1 MASPI
6 SPTRPPSMRRRQS
19 LLVLDLENK
28 IDRLV
33 SENRLLMDA
42 KVTADTKLRSLE
54 LIENDR
60 SLLYQKLN
68 AAERARD
75 EYLARK
81 DGELN
86 ELKKI
91 IEGLH
96 GEVSH
101 LTEVNEELTA
111 SRGGLAQEHQ
121 QRFSQLE
128 TDHDHI
134 LQQWHQSVQ
143 ELQELRQKHS
153 QLSKGMEQVVQREV
167 GVAVEA
173 KNVELHKLREELE
186 AAKEQVRDL
195 QRQILASRSRDDPII
210 ERDEDYFENHCQ
222 QLCGHVQQWV
232 LRFSKFSDTRACY
245 LASEIMEEKIV
256 DRFENA
262 ILDGSD
268 VDLYLKDR
276 VMRRD
281 VFMSIVMAMIWEF
294 IFTRYLFGMDR
305 EQRSKLKQLEK
316 TLAEV
321 GPAAAVNK
329 WRATTLTLLSKRE
342 SFAAQRVTDTEAI
355 SAEIFSTLATF
366 LPPPS
371 HLVKQIKESLRKVIS
386 TAVDLSIEMR
396 AQRAQYMMLPP
407 LQPEYDTHGE
417 LVRKVYFN
425 AGIMNER
432 SGMTISNEALEAQS
446 AVVRIVL
453 FPLVVKKGDDDGV
466 GEDEIVICPA
476 QVLIAKPLKD
486 KKVVRI
492 VSGSKGGGEASGSR
506 SRLGSVDTGAGGSDV
521 GMGGM
526 I

>member
-33 SENRLLMDA
+33 SENRLLTDA
-42 KVTADTKLRSLE
+42 KLTADTKLRSLE
-54 LIENDR
+54 LVENDR
-60 SLLYQKLN
+60 SQLYQKLS

-75 EYLARK
+75 EYLERK

-86 ELKKI
+86 GLKKI

-96 GEVSH
+96 NEVSH
-101 LTEVNEELTA
+101 LTVVNGELTA
-111 SRGGLAQEHQ
+111 SRGGLALEHR
-121 QRFSQLE
+121 QRFSKLE
-128 TDHDHI
+128 TERDHI
-134 LQQWHQSVQ
+134 LQQWEQSVQ
-143 ELQELRQKHS
+143 ELQELRQKHA

-167 GVAVEA
+167 GLAVEA
-173 KNVELHKLREELE
+173 KNEELHKLRNELE
-186 AAKEQVRDL
+186 AAKEQVRVL
-195 QRQILASRSRDDPII
+195 QLQILASKSRDDPII
-210 ERDEDYFENHCQ
+210 ERDEDYFENQCQ

-232 LRFSKFSDTRACY
+232 LRFSKFSDSRGCY
-245 LASEIMEEKIV
+245 LASEIRDEKIV

-281 VFMSIVMAMIWEF
+281 VLMSVVMAMVWDY
-294 IFTRYLFGMDR
+294 IFTRYLFGLDR
-305 EQRSKLKQLEK
+305 EQRQKLKQLEG

-321 GPAAAVNK
+321 GPVAAVNK
-329 WRATTLTLLSKRE
+329 WRATTLTLLSKSE
-342 SFAAQRVTDTEAI
+342 SFAAQRAADTEAI
-355 SAEIFSTLATF
+355 SAEIFATLATF

-371 HLVKQIKESLRKVIS
+371 HLAKQVKDSLRKVIS
-386 TAVDLSIEMR
+386 AAADLSIEMR
-396 AQRAQYMMLPP
+396 TQRAQYMMLPP

-425 AGIMNER
+425 SVTMNER
-432 SGMTISNEALEAQS
+432 SGMTISNEVLEAQS
-446 AVVRIVL
+446 AVVRLVL
-453 FPLVVKKGDDDGV
+453 FPLIVKKGDDDGV
-466 GEDEIVICPA
+466 GEDETIICPA

-492 VSGSKGGGEASGSR
+492 VSGAKGGGEASGSR
-506 SRLGSVDTGAGGSDV
+506 SRQGSVDTGGSDV

>member
-6 SPTRPPSMRRRQS
+6 SPTRPPSMMRRRQS

-42 KVTADTKLRSLE
+42 KLTADTKLRSLE

-60 SLLYQKLN
+60 SQLHQKLS

-75 EYLARK
+75 EYLVRK

-96 GEVSH
+96 NEVSH
-101 LTEVNEELTA
+101 LKVVNGEITA
-111 SRGGLAQEHQ
+111 SREGLVQVHQ
-121 QRFSQLE
+121 QRLSQLE
-128 TDHDHI
+128 TERGHI
-134 LQQWHQSVQ
+134 LQQWEQSVK
-143 ELQELRQKHS
+143 EVQELRQKHT
-153 QLSKGMEQVVQREV
+153 QLSKGMRQAVQREV
-167 GVAVEA
+167 GLAVEA
-173 KNVELHKLREELE
+173 KNVELHKLQAELE
-186 AAKEQVRDL
+186 AAKEQVRVL
-195 QRQILASRSRDDPII
+195 QQQILASKSRDDPVI
-210 ERDEDYFENHCQ
+210 ERDEDYFESQCQ

-232 LRFSKFSDTRACY
+232 LRFSKFSDSQACY
-245 LASEIMEEKIV
+245 LASEISEEKVV

-268 VDLYLKDR
+268 VDLYLRDR

-281 VFMSIVMAMIWEF
+281 VFMSVVMALIWEF

-305 EQRSKLKQLEK
+305 DQRSKLKLLER

-321 GPAAAVNK
+321 GPAAAVNR
-329 WRATTLTLLSKRE
+329 WRATTLSLLSKRE
-342 SFAAQRVTDTEAI
+342 AFAAQRATDTEAI
-355 SAEIFSTLATF
+355 LAEIYSTLATF

-371 HLVKQIKESLRKVIS
+371 HLVKLIKDSLRKVLS
-386 TAVDLSIEMR
+386 AAVDLSIEMR
-396 AQRAQYMMLPP
+396 TQRAQYMMLPP
-407 LQPEYDTHGE
+407 LQPEYDNQGE

-432 SGMTISNEALEAQS
+432 SGATISNEALEAQR
-446 AVVRIVL
+446 AVVRLVL
-453 FPLVVKKGDDDGV
+453 FPLVVRKGDDDGA
-466 GEDEIVICPA
+466 GGDEIVICPA
-476 QVLIAKPLKD
+476 QVLTARPLKD

-492 VSGSKGGGEASGSR
+492 ISGATGGESSGSR
-506 SRLGSVDTGAGGSDV
+506 SRQGSVETGIGSSDV